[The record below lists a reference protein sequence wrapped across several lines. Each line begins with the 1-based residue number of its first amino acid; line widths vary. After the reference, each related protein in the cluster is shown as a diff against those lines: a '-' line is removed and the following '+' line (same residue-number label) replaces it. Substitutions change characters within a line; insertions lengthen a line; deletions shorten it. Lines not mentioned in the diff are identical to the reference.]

1 MVGSLRVL
9 LKRVASEGLH
19 ATDVRV
25 APCRLVF
32 VLKETNPE
40 RWVSNGSTDF
50 AVQLK
55 APDFSDVARK
65 ALEAE
70 GSSSHWSLFD
80 RFCLAIELL
89 DAADSAGGKIALTP
103 TWDSKQDETLPVFGI
118 N

>member
-9 LKRVASEGLH
+9 FKKLESQGLH
-19 ATDVRV
+19 ATELRV
-25 APCRLVF
+25 ASCRLVF
-32 VLKETNPE
+32 VLKETDPE

-55 APDFSDVARK
+55 APDFLDVAGK

-89 DAADSAGGKIALTP
+89 DAADSAGEKVALTP
-103 TWDSKQDETLPVFGI
+103 PGDSQRG
-118 N
+118 